1 MAPTKRG
8 LDYFKYSLGL
18 LKDRKF
24 RPAKMKF
31 GAAASVVYL
40 ALLELIYSDK
50 GYYVGYDDNL
60 VWDVQEYL
68 QGAYCPNAD
77 TVREI
82 IETLVACGLF
92 DGGQFKGK
100 ILTSKRAQME
110 YYTSTVERKA
120 VEIDFSI
127 WLLSESEMKA
137 ISGKS
142 IILHNFANRPN
153 SAANLANSEDNQPNS
168 RQSTVEYSTVKYST
182 VEDREQAEIGPA
194 PPPPEWIDK
203 LPITLTAHAKKELAG
218 FLAQGLTQALAE
230 WAAGVTA
237 EKKAGWD
244 YMKAILE
251 DKIRLGI
258 RDVSQLP
265 RRKSR
270 GAGSGFAAS
279 YDIEAFEQ
287 QGFSLPEGWEN
298 GQGD

>member
-24 RPAKMKF
+24 RPAKMKY

-68 QGAYCPNAD
+68 QGAHCPSAD

-92 DGGQFKGK
+92 DGDQFRAK
-100 ILTSKRAQME
+100 ILTSKRVQIE

-137 ISGKS
+137 ISGKNV
-142 IILHNFANRPN
+142 ILHNFLNRAN
-153 SAANLANSEDNQPNS
+153 SAENRTNSEDNRPICE
-168 RQSTVEYSTVKYST
+168 QSTVEYSTVEYSR
-182 VEDREQAEIGPA
+182 VEDRERAEIGPA
-194 PPPPEWIDK
+194 PAPPPTDWIDK
-203 LPITLTAHAKKELAG
+203 LPLKLTGNAKREIMEFLDAGAARSLIEYAISETVEHRACWSYARKILNEKLA
-218 FLAQGLTQALAE
+218 A
-230 WAAGVTA
+230 
-237 EKKAGWD
+237 
-244 YMKAILE
+244 
-251 DKIRLGI
+251 GI
-258 RDVSQLP
+258 RDVRQLP
-265 RRKSR
+265 GRKKKA
-270 GAGSGFAAS
+270 AGSGFEAS
-279 YDIEAFEQ
+279 YDITGFEQ
-287 QGFSLPEGWEN
+287 QGFTLPEA
-298 GQGD
+298 

>member
-100 ILTSKRAQME
+100 ILTSKRAQIE

-153 SAANLANSEDNQPNS
+153 SAANLANSEDNQPICEQS
-168 RQSTVEYSTVKYST
+168 TVEKSTVEYSR
-182 VEDREQAEIGPA
+182 VEDRGRAEPGPA

-203 LPITLTAHAKKELAG
+203 LPIKLTARAEKELAG
-218 FLAQGLTQALAE
+218 FLAQGITRTLVE
-230 WAAGVTA
+230 WAARETA
-237 EKKAGWD
+237 ERKASWP
-244 YMKAILE
+244 YMKSILE
-251 DKIRLGI
+251 NKLQLGI
-258 RDVSQLP
+258 RDVSQL
-265 RRKSR
+265 K
-270 GAGSGFAAS
+270 GKGKQAAGSGFEAS
-279 YDIEAFEQ
+279 YDITEFEQ
-287 QGFSLPEGWEN
+287 QGFTLPEGWEE
-298 GQGD
+298 GG